1 MEPINNLRDL
11 FIELLKDRYDS
22 EQQQIEAFP
31 KMMREASS
39 TELKHTI
46 QNSIDCSSRHIFKL
60 KEIFKKVKT
69 YPEGDLCEANLSMI
83 NEVWKLMNRSTNPE
97 VKDASIITAIQ
108 HIHHYDIAGYSSL
121 SAYAKALGMYESA
134 HILLD
139 MLEEEKE
146 MDSTLRMMTVESI
159 NVKANKESFDEA

>member
-31 KMMREASS
+31 KMMSKASS

-83 NEVWKLMNRSTNPE
+83 NEVWKLMNRSTNPD
-97 VKDASIITAIQ
+97 VKDA
-108 HIHHYDIAGYSSL
+108 
-121 SAYAKALGMYESA
+121 
-134 HILLD
+134 
-139 MLEEEKE
+139 
-146 MDSTLRMMTVESI
+146 
-159 NVKANKESFDEA
+159 F

>member
-31 KMMREASS
+31 KMMSKASS

-83 NEVWKLMNRSTNPE
+83 NEVWKLMNRSTNPD
-97 VKDASIITAIQ
+97 VKDAAIITAIQ

-146 MDSTLRMMTVESI
+146 MDSTLRLMTVESI